1 MDRRSLLRF
10 TVAGAAVGIVAPRS
24 VLAGSTTFNPL
35 RAPMAGALYYTEDA
49 PGRWSKKVD
58 GHLPRFEREGNIIEV
73 ATGHEMNGFEH
84 YIVKHQ
90 VFDQDFKLI
99 AEKMFDPATDAP
111 ISRHDISGHGGRVY
125 ALSFCNKH
133 DAWLNALDI

>member
-84 YIVKHQ
+84 YIV
-90 VFDQDFKLI
+90 
-99 AEKMFDPATDAP
+99 
-111 ISRHDISGHGGRVY
+111 
-125 ALSFCNKH
+125 
-133 DAWLNALDI
+133 

>member
-1 MDRRSLLRF
+1 MDRRNLLRV
-10 TVAGAAVGIVAPRS
+10 TAAGAAVGIVAPRS
-24 VLAGSTTFNPL
+24 ALAGSPAFNPL
-35 RAPMAGALYYTEDA
+35 RAPMAGALYFTEDA
-49 PGRWSKKVD
+49 PGRWSKKVT

-99 AEKMFDPATDAP
+99 AEKMFNPATDAP
-111 ISRHDISGHGGRVY
+111 VSRHDISGHGGRIY

-133 DAWLNALDI
+133 DAWLNALDV